1 MGMIYINMGLWM
13 GISVSLYLQRERM
26 VAAVERICKEFL
38 SVGCLEESKADS
50 NQACKR
56 IV

>member
-1 MGMIYINMGLWM
+1 MDGNICRPLIMY
-13 GISVSLYLQRERM
+13 RERM